1 MARSILSDAEQLAWQ
16 RFPQDPDPDVIGV
29 YFTLAD
35 GEVDDLRR
43 LPTPAGRLATAIA
56 VAAIRWLGF
65 VPAELE
71 HAPSAGVQRLATQLD
86 VDVEQLA
93 TYDPAERTARE
104 HRQRAAPLA
113 HFRDPDARDIDD
125 VEDLLVEHALEHD
138 SPLALLRTAA
148 ITLRDRQL
156 LRPGI
161 STLER
166 LVASARARA
175 ERDTYK
181 RLESVLD
188 AQARRALDALC
199 VTDVRLGVSRLVWLG
214 REARS
219 ASPAQI
225 VGQLEKLA
233 FLRELG
239 APDWQLETVSA
250 NRRRQLAAFARR
262 STTAALAGRPD
273 QLRYPAL
280 LCFCHDQAVRLLD
293 EILDRVDQA
302 VGEAHGQ
309 ALRELRDLKAQTAT
323 AANEKVALFDL
334 LVGLLLDEDVADD
347 EVRARAWEAMA
358 PERWAA
364 AREQAR
370 AILRPLDDNHYA
382 QLDGRYWHLRR
393 FVPALRFDSVPAAR
407 ALVDAI
413 DVLRELD
420 ATGRRTLPDTAPTG
434 FVPARWRTHAT
445 GEDGRP
451 DRRRWELCLL
461 SELRTTLRSG
471 AVWVHG
477 SRRYQPADRYLIAPA
492 AWLARRDAARR
503 ALGLP
508 ASVDERLDQFARDLD
523 ERVGTLDRAL
533 ATGDVAVDVQDGEL
547 HVRRLPGAERPTTT
561 TALAAHIASRLP
573 QVDLADILIDVD
585 AWTAFSDEL
594 PHAHGATPRQPRLH
608 EHRYAALLAH
618 ACNLGYARMGQAARI
633 DPQQL
638 AWTTQWYLRPEAL
651 GRRERPDRQRAP
663 RAPAGTPVGRWALL
677 KLRSQALPRRRRR
690 ARSPRGLAL
699 LQPRSRR
706 DVYVGRPIST
716 PTTPPA
722 LSARPSATRPT
733 SWTGSSTTRPS
744 CRSRNTPPTPPA
756 TATSSSRSL
765 TSSACSSPRLAGL
778 PDRRLYRLGPA
789 GATPAAQLLAHP
801 LNLDVIRDSWD
812 DLVRCAASLRDGTVT
827 ALGSSA
833 SRAYVLADGAD
844 APDPAPAVVGP
855 LGVKFHG
862 YAERWVIEAG
872 RLVVHVDH
880 RARAAID
887 RHACQITP
895 QLEDGAG
902 GDVRVLL
909 PVAATAACLH
919 AYARPSDVQHGH
931 DDTSAMQASVTQRA
945 LDLRAVRAEIAA
957 LVGLGGLPTRRDTL
971 GVVGHFAV
979 TTLAIDGQGLLRDL
993 SGPTGLVSADLSR
1006 AGAAPRRAGHRP

>member
-1 MARSILSDAEQLAWQ
+1 MARSILSDAERLAWE

-65 VPAELE
+65 VPAELQ

-86 VDVEQLA
+86 VDVDELA
-93 TYDPAERTARE
+93 AYDPPERTARE
-104 HRQRAAPLA
+104 HRQRAAQLA
-113 HFRDPDARDIDD
+113 HFRDPDARDVDD
-125 VEDLLVEHALEHD
+125 VEDVLVEHALEHD

-156 LRPGI
+156 LRPAI

-175 ERDTYK
+175 ERDTYE
-181 RLESVLD
+181 RLEPVLD
-188 AQARRALDALC
+188 AQTRRALHALC

-214 REARS
+214 REAKS

-239 APDWQLETVSA
+239 APDWLLETVSA
-250 NRRRQLAAFARR
+250 NRRRQLAALARR

-293 EILDRVDQA
+293 EILDRADQA

-364 AREQAR
+364 AREQAQ

-382 QLDGRYWHLRR
+382 QLDGRYSHLRR
-393 FVPALRFDSVPAAR
+393 FVPALIAALRFDSVPAAR
-407 ALVDAI
+407 PLVDAI
-413 DVLRELD
+413 AVLRKLD

-434 FVPARWRTHAT
+434 FVPARWRTHVT

-461 SELRTTLRSG
+461 SELRTALRSG
-471 AVWVHG
+471 AVWVEG

-492 AWLARRDAARR
+492 AWPARRDAARR
-503 ALGLP
+503 MLGLP
-508 ASVDERLDQFARDLD
+508 ASVDERHELLARDLD
-523 ERVGTLDRAL
+523 ERVTALDRAL

-547 HVRRLPGAERPTTT
+547 HVRRLPGAERPERT
-561 TALAAHIASRLP
+561 TALAAHIASRVP

-585 AWTAFSDEL
+585 AWTEFSYEL
-594 PHAHGATPRQPRLH
+594 THAHGATPRQPRLH

-651 GRRERPDRQRAP
+651 AAANARIVNAHHALPLAQQWGDGRFSSSDGKRY
-663 RAPAGTPVGRWALL
+663 PVGVDSPEA
-677 KLRSQALPRRRRR
+677 R
-690 ARSPRGLAL
+690 AVSRYFGRG
-699 LQPRSRR
+699 RG
-706 DVYVGRPIST
+706 VTFYVWTSDQHT
-716 PTTPPA
+716 HY
-722 LSARPSATRPT
+722 ATRVVR
-733 SWTGSSTTRPS
+733 TTVRD
-744 CRSRNTPPTPPA
+744 A
-756 TATSSSRSL
+756 TYVLDAILDNQTELPIEKHTTDTAGYSDIIFAL
-765 TSSACSSPRLAGL
+765 FDLLGLQFAPRLAGL
-778 PDRRLYRLGPA
+778 PDRRLYRLATSGT
-789 GATPAAQLLAHP
+789 TPAAQLLAHP
-801 LNLDVIRDSWD
+801 LNLDLIRDGWD

-827 ALGSSA
+827 ASLLVARLQAAGGKLPLT
-833 SRAYVLADGAD
+833 RALQEY
-844 APDPAPAVVGP
+844 
-855 LGVKFHG
+855 
-862 YAERWVIEAG
+862 G
-872 RLVVHVDH
+872 RLVKTRFVLGYLADETERRAIGRQQNKSESLHALHDRTFHGNHGTVRLHTLQRQSTEAHCLHLVANAIVYWNTIYIQHALDEVGYAPVGDELAGLTPTIFEHVNPLGTYDFSS
-880 RARAAID
+880 D
-887 RHACQITP
+887 RPAG
-895 QLEDGAG
+895 QL
-902 GDVRVLL
+902 RPLRT
-909 PVAATAACLH
+909 ATAA
-919 AYARPSDVQHGH
+919 
-931 DDTSAMQASVTQRA
+931 
-945 LDLRAVRAEIAA
+945 
-957 LVGLGGLPTRRDTL
+957 
-971 GVVGHFAV
+971 
-979 TTLAIDGQGLLRDL
+979 
-993 SGPTGLVSADLSR
+993 
-1006 AGAAPRRAGHRP
+1006 